1 MTHLAGIIIIIIW
14 SILELYNV
22 NILVK
27 YFLNILPKKFSICEF
42 AAKLLVYLLILVG
55 YMYVVVEDS
64 SSMVAAMFFTVLI
77 FFKSGVLLSSFYDMK
92 PKNLTIIAFFVE
104 LSSFT
109 GYNISLIFDRVW
121 TIPYEYS
128 HVTEIIG
135 AVFCLIVSLIL
146 LLLRK
151 KNIVRI
157 WIADLSSID
166 HIHLIVILFTISIL
180 EGMIFRSDEFVTF
193 FRIILGIVVVST
205 VLLIIKVIV
214 ITEKKNLLEDINF
227 LLEDQMKQATDYY
240 NELIEKDNQS
250 KKFRHDIKNLLIVLH
265 TMINEGENEKA
276 SSYIEELQEVCAK
289 LKPRYDTGNFMAN
302 AILSAKDTKAAQ
314 YNTNIVFEG
323 FIPAEKVKDVDM
335 VVVLSN
341 VLDNAIEAC
350 EKIDGEKTIH
360 ISSIL
365 KKKMWVLCTENPSGN
380 VCIKNSNKIE
390 TTKEEKTIH
399 GFGLQNIEKVA
410 KKYNGNMQ
418 INFDK
423 GTFSSKITF
432 VFE

>member
-1 MTHLAGIIIIIIW
+1 MTHLVGIIIIIIW
-14 SILELYNV
+14 SLLELCNV

-27 YFLNILPKKFSICEF
+27 HFLNIAPKKFRIWDF

-64 SSMVAAMFFTVLI
+64 SSMVAAMFFTVLV
-77 FFKSGVLLSSFYDMK
+77 FFKSGVLLSSFYDLK

-104 LSSFT
+104 LTSFI

-128 HVTEIIG
+128 HLTEIIG
-135 AVFCLIVSLIL
+135 AVFFLIVSLIL
-146 LLLRK
+146 LMLRK
-151 KNIVRI
+151 RNIFKI

-166 HIHLIVILFTISIL
+166 HIHLIIILFTIGIL
-180 EGMIFRSDEFVTF
+180 EALIFRSDEFETF
-193 FRIILGIVVVST
+193 IRIIMGIVVVST

-214 ITEKKNLLEDINF
+214 ITEKKNFLEDINF
-227 LLEDQMKQATDYY
+227 LLEDQMKQTTDYY
-240 NELIEKDNQS
+240 NELIEKDNQT

-265 TMINEGENEKA
+265 VMINEGKNEKA
-276 SSYIEELQEVCAK
+276 SSYIEEMQEICAQLRPK
-289 LKPRYDTGNFMAN
+289 YDTGNFMAD

-360 ISSIL
+360 INSIL
-365 KKKMWVLCTENPSGN
+365 KKKMWVLCTDNPSGD
-380 VCIKNSNKIE
+380 VCIINSNKIA

-410 KKYNGNMQ
+410 EKYNGNMQ
-418 INFDK
+418 INFDN
-423 GTFSSKITF
+423 GRFSSKITF
-432 VFE
+432 VFD